1 MAKKKTTIN
10 GSTINISQKL
20 YKKIIDY
27 CSLNEFSEEETNKF
41 IEECLEKGFM
51 IELYGIKPQIS
62 KPQMPQVQNTIVV
75 EQSKP
80 EETKI
85 DTTVVET
92 VKEKEEI
99 EPEVNVSNTKNVN
112 LEITEDKPKIK
123 RRKLT

>member
-1 MAKKKTTIN
+1 MAKKKTTN
-10 GSTINISQKL
+10 TCSTINISQKL

-27 CSLNEFSEEETNKF
+27 CLLNEFNEEEINQF

-62 KPQMPQVQNTIVV
+62 KTQIPHVQNTIVV

-80 EETKI
+80 EEKKI

-92 VKEKEEI
+92 VKEKEET

-112 LEITEDKPKIK
+112 LETIEDKPKIK